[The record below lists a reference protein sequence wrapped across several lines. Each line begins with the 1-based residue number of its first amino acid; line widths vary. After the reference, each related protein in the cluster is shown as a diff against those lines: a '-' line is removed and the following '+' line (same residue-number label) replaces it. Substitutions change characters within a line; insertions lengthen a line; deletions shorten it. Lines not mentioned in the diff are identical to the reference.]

1 MVLKEVKVK
10 MEMVREYVSNSLAI
24 VANFARIDAAVYQS
38 SEYLICDLFNCW
50 DILNFSLLIL
60 LPPSA

>member
-24 VANFARIDAAVYQS
+24 VANFARIDAAVY
-38 SEYLICDLFNCW
+38 
-50 DILNFSLLIL
+50 
-60 LPPSA
+60 